1 MPMAGPDQNG
11 KSSRSVGVALI
22 AIVVGTSLVFSY
34 AASDGKLFSQFFNSG
49 KEEPGSATAE
59 TTESAAPPENMRE
72 KEPGDD
78 QGAKSSGNNL
88 SDEEKQRLMQAKNF
102 PWSQASDEYLKSLA
116 AQDALDGFK
125 QKEPSL
131 QSGQSAGLT
140 TGLSILSDKAA
151 ANVDSFILD
160 LSEYEE
166 DDSEQLDLT
175 FEDDAPDNHE
185 ESAPTTSDNEET
197 ASPPTEQGTDEP
209 DNSSVPDIEN
219 DTDDQPAEEEP
230 ADNDTGTSDDS
241 GSNGTETSENPSNS
255 TDDE

>member
-1 MPMAGPDQNG
+1 MTGPDQNG
-11 KSSRSVGVALI
+11 KNSRSVGVALI
-22 AIVVGTSLVFSY
+22 AIVVGTSLMFSY

-49 KEEPGSATAE
+49 GEEPSSATAE
-59 TTESAAPPENMRE
+59 TTESTAPPENMRE

-102 PWSQASDEYLKSLA
+102 PWSLASDGHPGNLA

-151 ANVDSFILD
+151 ADIDSFVLD
-160 LSEYEE
+160 LSEYEG

-175 FEDDAPDNHE
+175 FEDDASDNRE
-185 ESAPTTSDNEET
+185 ESAPTTSDTEEP
-197 ASPPTEQGTDEP
+197 ASPPADQGTDEP
-209 DNSSVPDIEN
+209 DNSPVPDIEN
-219 DTDDQPAEEEP
+219 DTDDLPAEDEP

-241 GSNGTETSENPSNS
+241 GSNGTGTSENPSNS